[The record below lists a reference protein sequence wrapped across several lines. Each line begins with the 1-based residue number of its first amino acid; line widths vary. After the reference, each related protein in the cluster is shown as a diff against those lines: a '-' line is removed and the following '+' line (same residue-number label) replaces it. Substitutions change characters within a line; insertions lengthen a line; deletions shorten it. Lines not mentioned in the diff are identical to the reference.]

1 MWLEYQ
7 QQENVIEFLMGLN
20 DSYAQTRG
28 QILMMEP
35 LSPLSKVFSLVIQ
48 EEGQRSIN
56 NGISSLLEPLHLGNA
71 GSASVNAHTGNSA
84 SKGKHERPKCSHCGL

>member
-28 QILMMEP
+28 QILIMESLP
-35 LSPLSKVFSLVIQ
+35 PLSKVFALVIQ
-48 EEGQRSIN
+48 EKRQRLSTM
-56 NGISSLLEPLHLGNA
+56 EFHLY
-71 GSASVNAHTGNSA
+71 
-84 SKGKHERPKCSHCGL
+84 RRLFI